1 MRWSKALR
9 RRFGIA
15 APRVAVHSTLPWY
28 WRWLGIAV
36 LLGISA
42 ASAAWIYDAG
52 RRFAGFDQSE
62 VQEELNRVSREL
74 ESARAELEH
83 LRAVAN
89 ASDSRLSIERT
100 AQQKLAQ
107 QIRSLEQDN
116 ARVRE
121 ELATFESMLTSEA
134 RTGHAPAIYRFKVE
148 PDVLP
153 GEYRYRLLL
162 VTPSSRR
169 ERDFNGRL
177 ELVVSLQEGG
187 QNAMMSFPEQA
198 DANAAAFRL
207 AFKYFRR
214 VEGTFRVNP
223 KAKVESVQ
231 VRVYETGSS
240 QPRATH
246 TVALQ
251 GRKGAQDVQ

>member
-1 MRWSKALR
+1 MRWAKLR
-9 RRFGIA
+9 HRFGIA
-15 APRVAVHSTLPWY
+15 APRVEIHTQIPWY
-28 WRWLGIAV
+28 LRWLGIAV

-52 RRFAGFDQSE
+52 RRFAGFDRGE
-62 VQEELNRVSREL
+62 VQEELTRVKRDL
-74 ESARAELEH
+74 ESAQAELDR
-83 LRAVAN
+83 LSAIAN
-89 ASDSRLSIERT
+89 AADSRLSIERT

-107 QIRSLEQDN
+107 QIRTLEQEN
-116 ARVRE
+116 ALVRE
-121 ELATFESMLTSEA
+121 ELATFEGMLASEA
-134 RTGHAPAIYRFKVE
+134 RSANTLSIYRFKVE

-162 VTPSSRR
+162 VTPTARR
-169 ERDFNGRL
+169 DRDFNGRL

-187 QNAMMSFPEQA
+187 QNVMMAFPEQA
-198 DANAAAFRL
+198 DAGAAAFRL

-214 VEGTFRVNP
+214 VEGTFRVSP

-231 VRVYETGSS
+231 VRVYETGSN

-246 TVALQ
+246 TVAL
-251 GRKGAQDVQ
+251 

>member
-1 MRWSKALR
+1 MPSGRWKAVR
-9 RRFGIA
+9 QRFGIA
-15 APRVAVHSTLPWY
+15 APRVSVQTQIPWY
-28 WRWLGIAV
+28 LRWAGIAI
-36 LLGISA
+36 LLAVAWVAGS
-42 ASAAWIYDAG
+42 WIYDAG
-52 RRFAGFDQSE
+52 RRFAGFDRSE
-62 VQEELNRVSREL
+62 VVTELQRVQGELDDARREL
-74 ESARAELEH
+74 TR
-83 LRAVAN
+83 LRAIAN
-89 ASDSRLSIERT
+89 AADSRVSIERT

-107 QIRSLEQDN
+107 QVRSLEQEL

-121 ELATFESMLTSEA
+121 ELAMVEQMLTSEE
-134 RTGHAPAIYRFKVE
+134 RHTQTLSVYRFKVE

-162 VTPSSRR
+162 LTPTDRR
-169 ERDFNGRL
+169 GRDFTGRL

-187 QNAMMSFPEQA
+187 QSAMMSFPEPG
-198 DANAAAFRL
+198 DAAAASFRL

-240 QPRATH
+240 QPKATH
-246 TVALQ
+246 SVSLL
-251 GRKGAQDVQ
+251 